1 MKKLATLFILLI
13 TLTSATIYKSSNEE
27 TQKIK
32 YLIQLNPYEGEGAYI
47 VISLMNP
54 QGEYEKTLFVQGDDP
69 EWYFDIESWWS
80 FYGKKRRKLDGIT
93 GATIKGGQ
101 RAVNMIEVDKELMN
115 KGYSIQFE
123 SIVEDMPYYIKD
135 VLVPLTDEGLA
146 TKHEGTG
153 YIKYVRLS
161 VQ

>member
-1 MKKLATLFILLI
+1 MKKILGLFILVV
-13 TLTSATIYKSSNEE
+13 TLSSATLYKSSAD

-47 VISLMNP
+47 VVSLMNP

-69 EWYFDIESWWS
+69 EWYFDIESWWA
-80 FYGKKRRKLDGIT
+80 FYGKKRRNLDAIT

-101 RAVNMIEVDKELMN
+101 RAVNMIEVDRELIN
-115 KGYSIQFE
+115 SGYSIQFE
-123 SIVEDMPYYIKD
+123 SIVEDMPYYIED
-135 VLVPLTDEGLA
+135 VIVPLTDEGLA